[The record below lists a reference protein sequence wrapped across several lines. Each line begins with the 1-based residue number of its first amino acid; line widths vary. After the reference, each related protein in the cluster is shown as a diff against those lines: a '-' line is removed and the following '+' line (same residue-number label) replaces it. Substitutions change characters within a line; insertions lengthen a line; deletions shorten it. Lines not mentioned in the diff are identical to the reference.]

1 MARKERP
8 MLRQDYVMRL
18 ISEMVRT
25 LLRLIFQIDMNS
37 PAADLLENDEEQE
50 TLQRL
55 LRLIDNGEINEAENQ
70 IYQMTEDVQQKELKL
85 ALIFYAYLN
94 EKSDEYLE
102 QHNFS
107 REEIKFGLKNIMERY
122 EIHGFEEMF

>member
-70 IYQMTEDVQQKELKL
+70 IYQMTEDAQQKELKL

>member
-55 LRLIDNGEINEAENQ
+55 LRFIDNGEINEAENQ
-70 IYQMTEDVQQKELKL
+70 IYQMTEDAQQKELKL